1 MIRVLW
7 DFQVDA
13 IIDVNLGE
21 ADTDMYKY
29 EPMIALLVRWEN
41 IKKDKHGKHCHNQR
55 KHFSMLVISVG
66 IILGVEALILPY
78 QLSRV
83 MADKRE

>member
-29 EPMIALLVRWEN
+29 EPMIALLTRWEN
-41 IKKDKHGKHCHNQR
+41 INKDKHGKHGHNQR
-55 KHFSMLVISVG
+55 IYFCRLFFQWM
-66 IILGVEALILPY
+66 EC
-78 QLSRV
+78 
-83 MADKRE
+83 